1 MKDDRWGM
9 CGEGFLWWFKGEFCW
24 RGVGGRSG
32 SGWINVGGERNE
44 RSDGILRSPSRFYN
58 IMQVIVDIFYKG
70 TYCHCGNNIQSNFH
84 SMTCQHC

>member
-1 MKDDRWGM
+1 MIDGGCVERGF
-9 CGEGFLWWFKGEFCW
+9 CGGDMFKGEFCW

-58 IMQVIVDIFYKG
+58 IM
-70 TYCHCGNNIQSNFH
+70 
-84 SMTCQHC
+84 